1 MNRATCK
8 PAVFGRLAAILSAIT
23 LGMPATLA
31 FAQDADDMAEMKAI
45 SKSANLIPPEQAIE
59 KALAAKPGTV
69 IDADI
74 DRKFKKFYYEI
85 EIVDAQGTEWEVDI
99 DAMTGEVRRV
109 KKDWFD

>member
-1 MNRATCK
+1 MKHDTSNPR
-8 PAVFGRLAAILSAIT
+8 VVSRLAAVLAAIVV
-23 LGMPATLA
+23 GIPAVPA
-31 FAQDADDMAEMKAI
+31 FAQDADDLAEMTAI

-69 IDADI
+69 VDADI

-85 EIVDAQGTEWEVDI
+85 EIVDEAGTEWEVDI
-99 DAMTGEVRRV
+99 DAKTGEVRRV